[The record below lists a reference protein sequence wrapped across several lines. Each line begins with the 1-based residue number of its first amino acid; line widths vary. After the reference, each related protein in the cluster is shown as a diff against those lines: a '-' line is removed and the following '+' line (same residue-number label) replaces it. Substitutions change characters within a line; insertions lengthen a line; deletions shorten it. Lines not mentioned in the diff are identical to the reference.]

1 MIPVIALVGRP
12 NVGKSTLFNKLT
24 RTRDALV
31 ASFPGLTRDRQY
43 GKGVLGGQ
51 DFIIIDTGGL
61 SGDDTGI
68 DGPMADQALVA
79 IDEADVVFFMV
90 DSRVGRTG
98 GDEEIAQLLREQSKK
113 VVLVANKID
122 GESQD
127 FIRSE
132 FFQLGFGE
140 PQLIAAVHGHGI
152 STLIQYTLDNFPAA
166 DLEMDAASAAEVRGV
181 KIAVIGRPNVGKS
194 TLVNQMLGEERV
206 VVFGEAGTTR
216 DSIYIPYNR
225 GDKSYTLI
233 DTAGV
238 RKRGKVGLAVEKFSV
253 VKTLEAIQD
262 TNVIILMIDA
272 REGLVEQD
280 LHLLSYALEAGR
292 ALVIAINK
300 WDGTTRLQKAHVRSE
315 LERRLVFMDFAKLHF
330 ISALHGSGVGK
341 LYQSI
346 DKAHESATRKFK
358 TNELNQILTRAVA
371 AHSPPLVHGR
381 RIKLRYAHLGGSNPP
396 VIVVH
401 GNQTASVPDAY
412 QRYLQHQFIKEL
424 KLEGTP
430 VRLEFKSSDNP
441 YAGRKN
447 ILTPRQISKKRRLM
461 SHVKKVAKK
470 KKRT

>member
-43 GKGVLGGQ
+43 GKGILGSQ
-51 DFIIIDTGGL
+51 DYIIVDTGGL
-61 SGDDTGI
+61 SGDDAGI

-90 DSRVGRTG
+90 DSRAGRTG

-122 GESQD
+122 GENHD

-132 FFQLGFGE
+132 FFTLGFGE

-152 STLIQYTLDNFPAA
+152 SALIQYTLANSPVPVPGTDQ
-166 DLEMDAASAAEVRGV
+166 ESAVEARGV

-194 TLVNQMLGEERV
+194 TLVNKMLGEERV
-206 VVFGEAGTTR
+206 VVFDEAGTTR
-216 DSIYIPYNR
+216 DSIYIPFSR

-253 VKTLEAIQD
+253 IKTLEAIQD

-280 LHLLSYALEAGR
+280 LHLLSYAIEAGR

-300 WDGTTRLQKAHVRSE
+300 WDGTTRDQKAQVKSE
-315 LERRLVFMDFAKLHF
+315 IERRLVFLDYARLHY

-341 LYQSI
+341 LYASI

-358 TNELNQILTRAVA
+358 TNELNRILTKAIE

-401 GNQTASVPDAY
+401 GNQTGSVPDAY

-430 VRLEFKSSDNP
+430 VRLEFRTSDNP
-441 YAGRKN
+441 YADRKN